1 MILRVLGSSSSGNG
15 YLLRSERTGEVLSLE
30 AGIRFDRVKQALSFD
45 LSHVVGCLVT
55 HEHGDHA
62 RYAADIARAYIPLC
76 ASPGTIEAAHL
87 QGLPSVRAVEPM
99 KSFSLGEFKIMPF
112 PVEHDAAQPYGYLI
126 RHPECGTVLFAT
138 DTYYLRYR
146 FPGLNNILIE
156 CNYAL
161 PILQKN
167 EKLGRIDHQRYQRT
181 VKSHMSYDTC
191 LETLMANDL
200 SAVNNIILIHLSA
213 DNSNAP
219 AFVKGIALATG
230 KNVLAARPGLE
241 LSFDTSP
248 Y

>member
-15 YLLRSERTGEVLSLE
+15 YLLRSEKTGEVLSLE

-45 LSHVVGCLVT
+45 LSHVVGCIVT

-76 ASPGTIEAAHL
+76 ASPGTIEATGL
-87 QGLPSVRAVEPM
+87 QGLPAVRAVAPM
-99 KSFSLGEFKIMPF
+99 KSFSLGDFDIIPF
-112 PVEHDAAQPYGYLI
+112 PVQHDAAQPYGYLI

-161 PILQKN
+161 HILRHNAQ
-167 EKLGRIDHQRYQRT
+167 LGHIDHKRYERT

-200 SAVNNIILIHLSA
+200 SRVNNIILVHLSP
-213 DNSNAP
+213 DNSHESD
-219 AFVKGIALATG
+219 FVRGIQQAIG
-230 KNVLAARPGLE
+230 KNVLAARPGLQVP
-241 LSFDTSP
+241 LNTTPF
-248 Y
+248 

>member
-15 YLLRSERTGEVLSLE
+15 YLLRSEKTGEVLSLE

-45 LSHVVGCLVT
+45 LSHVVGCIVT

-76 ASPGTIEAAHL
+76 ASPGTIEATGL
-87 QGLPSVRAVEPM
+87 QGLPAVRAVDPM
-99 KSFSLGEFKIMPF
+99 KSFSLGDFDIIPF
-112 PVEHDAAQPYGYLI
+112 PVQHDAAQPYGYLI

-156 CNYAL
+156 CNYSL
-161 PILQKN
+161 PILRHNAQ
-167 EKLGRIDHQRYQRT
+167 LGHIDHKRYERT

-200 SAVNNIILIHLSA
+200 SRVNNIILVHLSA
-213 DNSNAP
+213 DNSHESD
-219 AFVKGIALATG
+219 FVRGIQQTTG

-241 LSFDTSP
+241 VPLNTTPF
-248 Y
+248 